1 MSKPASN
8 AHTPE
13 QFVRIDMDKF
23 LNNYTKMQEALA
35 KIANPSPMKSAQLQ
49 ALEARK
55 IAKEALGL

>member
-8 AHTPE
+8 AHAP
-13 QFVRIDMDKF
+13 QPFVRIDMDKF
-23 LNNYTKMQEALA
+23 LNNYTRMQEALTR
-35 KIANPSPMKSAQLQ
+35 IANPSQLKSAQLQ